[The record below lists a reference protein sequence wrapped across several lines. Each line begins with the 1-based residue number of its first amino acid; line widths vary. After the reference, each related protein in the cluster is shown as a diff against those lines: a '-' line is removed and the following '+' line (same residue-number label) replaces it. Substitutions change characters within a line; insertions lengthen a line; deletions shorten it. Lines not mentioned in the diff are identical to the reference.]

1 MIIDREP
8 DYPSRVSPRPN
19 PGRRSALGRPGRTS
33 SSGAR
38 TARRAAA
45 ADLAGPGTG
54 EIEPVG
60 CISVHEDRDHDGN
73 DEKHNIFV
81 RAIT

>member
-1 MIIDREP
+1 
-8 DYPSRVSPRPN
+8 V
-19 PGRRSALGRPGRTS
+19 
-33 SSGAR
+33 
-38 TARRAAA
+38 
-45 ADLAGPGTG
+45 DLAGPGTG

-60 CISVHEDRDHDGN
+60 SISVHEDRDHDGN